1 MNKSLIKGYI
11 FIILSA
17 VIFGTMPLM
26 AKHIYASGANSLTL
40 VLLRNL
46 LSLPAMA
53 LLATAGGKSLKIT
66 PKALPSLALT
76 GLMGSCITPILLFSS
91 YNFMP
96 SGAATVFH
104 FIYPAAV
111 FIAEFIFLKKKL
123 KLGNLLS
130 LVLCIIGV
138 CMFYAP
144 GQKITPTGSALA
156 LLSGITYAIYVVLLS
171 EFRYKEITGFLFGFY
186 LALTN
191 SIVMLVV
198 LVASNQLML
207 PGTLTGWILAFVFAI
222 IVNVCAVILF
232 QKGTFLTGGTRASIL
247 STFEPVTSVVVGV
260 LFLGEVVGVSTIAGT
275 ILVILSSILIAIFDM
290 KKE

>member
-111 FIAEFIFLKKKL
+111 FIAEFIFLRKKL

-130 LVLCIIGV
+130 LVLCIVGIS
-138 CMFYAP
+138 MFYTP
-144 GQKITPTGSALA
+144 GQKITPMGSALA
-156 LLSGITYAIYVVLLS
+156 LLSGITYAIYVVLVS
-171 EFRYKEITGFLFGFY
+171 EFKYKEITGFLFGFY

-198 LVASNQLML
+198 LLITKQLSL
-207 PGTLTGWILAFVFAI
+207 PTTLVGWILSVVFAM

-260 LFLGEVVGVSTIAGT
+260 IFLGESIGLSTFTGT
-275 ILVILSSILIAIFDM
+275 VLVILSSILIAVFDM